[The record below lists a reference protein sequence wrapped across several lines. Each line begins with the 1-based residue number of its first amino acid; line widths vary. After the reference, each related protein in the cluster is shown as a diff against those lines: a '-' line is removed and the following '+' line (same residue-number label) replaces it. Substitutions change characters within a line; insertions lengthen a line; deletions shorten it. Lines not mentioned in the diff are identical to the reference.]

1 MIRDLKIAALT
12 ASAMSIFAA
21 SNIAGSQV
29 ALPSDAEIRKILA
42 ERVGPQ
48 ENDIGIIVGVIEPQ
62 GRRIISYGRRN
73 AGDSRPLDGDTVF
86 EIGPVPKAF
95 TALLLADMV
104 GKNEVVLV
112 DPVAKYLPADTKVPE
127 RNGRSI
133 RLVVLATHTP

>member
-12 ASAMSIFAA
+12 ASAVSIFAA

-29 ALPSDAEIRKILA
+29 ALPPDAEIRKILA

-86 EIGPVPKAF
+86 AIGSFTKAF
-95 TALLLADMV
+95 TPLLLADMV
-104 GKNEVVLV
+104 EKKGCVF
-112 DPVAKYLPADTKVPE
+112 
-127 RNGRSI
+127 
-133 RLVVLATHTP
+133 